1 MRLQS
6 NQSNTSVE
14 ELQQFSEWLLAVGN
28 GQVGGANDD
37 YVEIEIP
44 YGFLIIEFD
53 DPIDAI
59 VNNTYPNLMQ
69 EYKNE
74 GFFFFFCN
82 LELF

>member
-59 VNNTYPNLMQ
+59 VNNTYH
-69 EYKNE
+69 KNKKE
-74 GFFFFFCN
+74 QLIKFHNSAFQN
-82 LELF
+82 